1 MYVVFPVKPLT
12 PEKISGMLIVSQP
25 IRCKKKKKLT
35 KLDLDFQ
42 DSLTELILGGFN
54 CFFKTG

>member
-1 MYVVFPVKPLT
+1 M
-12 PEKISGMLIVSQP
+12 KIHQFIEIHNNSSRASQC
-25 IRCKKKKKLT
+25 RKGTKKKLT

>member
-1 MYVVFPVKPLT
+1 MYVCSL
-12 PEKISGMLIVSQP
+12 S
-25 IRCKKKKKLT
+25 CKTINNRENFWNVNCFATDKMQEKKLT
-35 KLDLDFQ
+35 KLDLHFQ